1 VTEQRRI
8 LCFGEA
14 LWDMLPGGRVASGAP
29 MNVALRL
36 AQSGYD
42 VRMLSRVGSDDPGTE
57 LEAFMTAN
65 GLPTDFIQRDDRH
78 PTGTVEV
85 DTTDPG
91 APEFDIVMPVAWDF
105 IDADEYL
112 HKVDSAADVLVFG
125 SLAARH
131 EVSRDSLLRLLPTAE
146 LRIFDVNFRPPHDDR
161 RVIELLLRHTNWAK
175 VNETEL
181 AAIAGWHGLAGSAE
195 VAARDLVDR
204 YDLSLLCVTLGDE
217 GALLIHDGKTY
228 RQDAFAV
235 DVIDAVGC
243 GDAFLGTLIAGL
255 LAGVA
260 PPETLARAAAVGA
273 LVAASAGA
281 TPSIDDDDIRRIIA
295 GNN

>member
-1 VTEQRRI
+1 
-8 LCFGEA
+8 
-14 LWDMLPGGRVASGAP
+14 

-42 VRMLSRVGSDDPGTE
+42 VRMLSRVGMDAPGEE
-57 LEAFMTAN
+57 LLAFMAAK
-65 GLPTDFIQRDDRH
+65 GLSTDFVQLDRSQ

-91 APEFDIVMPVAWDF
+91 MPEFDIVMPVAWDF
-105 IDADEYL
+105 IDADAYL
-112 HKVDSAADVLVFG
+112 RRTDSEANVLVYG

-131 EVSRDSLLRLLPTAE
+131 QVSRDSLVRLLPTAE

-161 RVIELLLRHTNWAK
+161 EVIELLLRQANWAK

-181 AAIAGWHGLAGSAE
+181 AAIAGWHGLAGSIE
-195 VAARDLVDR
+195 DTARDLIDR
-204 YDLSLLCVTLGDE
+204 YDLSLLCVTLGDA
-217 GALLIHDGKTY
+217 GALLIHGGKTY

-235 DVIDAVGC
+235 DVVDAVGC

-255 LAGVA
+255 LAGA
-260 PPETLARAAAVGA
+260 TPAETLARAAAVGA

-281 TPSIDDDDIRRIIA
+281 TPEISGRDVTRLL
-295 GNN
+295 GG

>member
-42 VRMLSRVGSDDPGTE
+42 VRMLSRVGADALGTE
-57 LEAFMTAN
+57 LLAFMAAN
-65 GLPTDFIQRDDRH
+65 GLPTDFIQRDERQ

-112 HKVDSAADVLVFG
+112 HKAGSAADVLVFG

-131 EVSRDSLLRLLPTAE
+131 ETSRNSLARLLPTAE
-146 LRIFDVNFRPPHDDR
+146 LSVFDVNFRPPHDDR
-161 RVIELLLRHTNWAK
+161 RVIELLLCHANWAK

-181 AAIAGWHGLAGSAE
+181 AAIAGWHGLTAPLEDTAH
-195 VAARDLVDR
+195 DLVDR
-204 YDLSLLCVTLGDE
+204 YDLSLLCVTLGDN
-217 GALLIHDGKTY
+217 GALLVHNGETY
-228 RQDAFAV
+228 RQAAFAV

-255 LAGVA
+255 LAHVTPA
-260 PPETLARAAAVGA
+260 ESLARAAAVGA

-281 TPSIDDDDIRRIIA
+281 TPPIDDDDILGILA